1 MCILYNANTKQFISF
16 DIVLHK
22 MAATTDITAAREF
35 TDDEADRLKQRCSS
49 KLKNFQPYYRQQFD
63 ESGILLPDNAG
74 SSTASDSSDAEPFV
88 HILKR
93 RAFTPKERLDI
104 YIRDKGVCGICG
116 QPVAKNNYTID
127 HIIPLSKGGSYKYT
141 NLQCC
146 CKRCNQFKADSL
158 PSDFFDIVVSILNH
172 QVNEKQNEKLK
183 EELKKI
189 LLLSAPVSPVAFESP
204 EINDDTA
211 KTKKEI
217 KKSSKKKSKKDSA
230 SGTKEKSKKKDK
242 KKSSS
247 KAKKKAKKKIS
258 AESSKKE

>member
-16 DIVLHK
+16 DIVFHK
-22 MAATTDITAAREF
+22 MTVTADITAAREF
-35 TDDEADRLKQRCSS
+35 TEDEADRLKQRCSS
-49 KLKNFQPYYRQQFD
+49 KLKNFQAYDRQQFD

-74 SSTASDSSDAEPFV
+74 SLTASDSSGAEPFV

-183 EELKKI
+183 EELKNI
-189 LLLSAPVSPVAFESP
+189 LSLSSPVSPVASEDP
-204 EINDDTA
+204 EVND
-211 KTKKEI
+211 KTKKT
-217 KKSSKKKSKKDSA
+217 KKKSKKDST
-230 SGTKEKSKKKDK
+230 SDTKEKSKKKDK

-247 KAKKKAKKKIS
+247 KAKKKTKKKIS
-258 AESSKKE
+258 AKSNKKNNT